1 MDLPLEIHPYNRF
14 ELEEP
19 EAMAK
24 KKETSGKEET
34 FGRRLARLRK
44 EAGYSQ
50 RSLATE
56 IGISY
61 RMVAYYEAQ
70 TATLPPA
77 TTLES
82 LADALGLSVDQLLG
96 RKPVTARRAPE
107 NQRLLREFRRVEKLP
122 ARARRAV
129 LETIDGLVAK
139 YGAGG

>member
-1 MDLPLEIHPYNRF
+1 VDLPFEIRPYNRS

-19 EAMAK
+19 GAMAK
-24 KKETSGKEET
+24 KKTPEKEET

-44 EAGYSQ
+44 DAGYSQ
-50 RSLATE
+50 RSLAEE

-70 TATLPPA
+70 ASTPPPAATLEA
-77 TTLES
+77 

-96 RKPVTARRAPE
+96 RKPVTARKAPE
-107 NQRLLREFRRVEKLP
+107 NQRLLRELRRVEKLP
-122 ARARRAV
+122 ARARQSV
-129 LETIDGLVAK
+129 LEHIDGLVAK